1 MKIQECFRGIMI
13 SQDGILVDYY
23 YYYFLGFWI
32 FGKFCSRTA
41 GEVLVNTTKTLQAA
55 DKKLLIIM
63 SDQT

>member
-1 MKIQECFRGIMI
+1 MI